1 VVAVDRAPPR
11 RATGTNE
18 TPRLGVARFTP
29 EGSPERWIVH
39 WHLRNAGTRRLRLIA
54 AIQPHAQFRTP
65 ETAIERA
72 IAPGAEAEIALPV
85 RFAETPGTVV
95 ENPFLIL
102 RVADGEE
109 EWRVLARV
117 SVTAGPR
124 GEPIAGNTV
133 SITTHRVGA
142 IRQD

>member
-1 VVAVDRAPPR
+1 MVVDKALPR

-18 TPRLGVARFTP
+18 TPRLRIAPFAREGTP
-29 EGSPERWIVH
+29 ENWVVH
-39 WHLRNAGTRRLRLIA
+39 WHVRNEGNRRLRLIA
-54 AIQPHAQFRTP
+54 AIHPHAQFRTP
-65 ETAIERA
+65 ETAVERE
-72 IAPGAEAEIALPV
+72 IAPGAETDLVLPV
-85 RFAETPGTVV
+85 RFDETPGTVV

-102 RVADGEE
+102 RLADGDQ

-124 GEPIAGNTV
+124 GEPIAGNTI

-142 IRQD
+142 V

>member
-1 VVAVDRAPPR
+1 MVVAVVDKALPR
-11 RATGTNE
+11 RASDTNE
-18 TPRLGVARFTP
+18 TPRLHIAPFAQ
-29 EGSPERWIVH
+29 EGSRGNWIVH
-39 WHLRNAGTRRLRLIA
+39 WYVRNEGTRKLRLIA
-54 AIQPHAQFRTP
+54 AIQPHTQFRTP
-65 ETAIERA
+65 DTAIERDVA
-72 IAPGAEAEIALPV
+72 SGAETEIALPV
-85 RFAETPGTVV
+85 RFNEMPGTVV

-102 RVADGEE
+102 RLADGDQ

-142 IRQD
+142 V